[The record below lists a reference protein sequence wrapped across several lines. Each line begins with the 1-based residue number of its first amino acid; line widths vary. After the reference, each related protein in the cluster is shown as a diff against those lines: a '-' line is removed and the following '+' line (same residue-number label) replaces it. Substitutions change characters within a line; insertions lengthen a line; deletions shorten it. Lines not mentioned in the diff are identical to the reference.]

1 MAPLTLYFPSN
12 KKRFHQK
19 ICFFIMSNNLLYLDV
34 GILINKTINIKL
46 PVHASFL
53 IHCRD
58 HIHHVRNLYPDQR
71 NPEKKANWTG
81 WFRYLMSKFD
91 AKSIKMNF
99 DRFVTSGILWIT
111 LGGDIEPAGVGLQS
125 KCLRKWSPSLLSSH
139 LMILIAESTMWDCK
153 TNAWRKQRQ
162 YEHDIKRL
170 IAVKFLTDRKLPWRS
185 SGWVGRCATDRWSED
200 GALFLPTT
208 GLQLQYDPGPRLS
221 CVPPT

>member
-1 MAPLTLYFPSN
+1 MHPFW
-12 KKRFHQK
+12 
-19 ICFFIMSNNLLYLDV
+19 FIVVIISIISGIWILVN
-34 GILINKTINIKL
+34 GILRRRQTEQGDFI
-46 PVHASFL
+46 
-53 IHCRD
+53 
-58 HIHHVRNLYPDQR
+58 
-71 NPEKKANWTG
+71 
-81 WFRYLMSKFD
+81 D

-111 LGGDIEPAGVGLQS
+111 LGGDVGPAWVGLQS

-162 YEHDIKRL
+162 YEHDIKVL

-208 GLQLQYDPGPRLS
+208 GLQLQYDMPTPAR
-221 CVPPT
+221 VPATQLCLRFTTPWNALPMSLPPWRQHLYQ

>member
-1 MAPLTLYFPSN
+1 
-12 KKRFHQK
+12 
-19 ICFFIMSNNLLYLDV
+19 MSNNLLYLDV

-58 HIHHVRNLYPDQR
+58 HIHHIRNLDPCQR

-111 LGGDIEPAGVGLQS
+111 LGGDIGPAWVGLQS

-139 LMILIAESTMWDCK
+139 LMILIAESKMHREHHVRLWNKCMKETKAVWAWYQEIDCC
-153 TNAWRKQRQ
+153 
-162 YEHDIKRL
+162 EI
-170 IAVKFLTDRKLPWRS
+170 FDR
-185 SGWVGRCATDRWSED
+185 
-200 GALFLPTT
+200 
-208 GLQLQYDPGPRLS
+208 
-221 CVPPT
+221 